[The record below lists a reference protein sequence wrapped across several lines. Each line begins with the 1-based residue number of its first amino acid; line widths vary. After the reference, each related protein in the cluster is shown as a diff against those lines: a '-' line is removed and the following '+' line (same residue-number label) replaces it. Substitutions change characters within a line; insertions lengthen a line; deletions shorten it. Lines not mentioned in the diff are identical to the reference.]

1 MPFVLDKYHVGFLGT
16 LTTLTTIILN
26 KVTEYLIVYFSFL
39 CPSITAFF
47 FCLFAEDKHL
57 KYSVVYLNDREH
69 LFLWMKIYY
78 SKQFICD
85 FNCSIL
91 NLNFKSDNR
100 PTLSNRFVYSEQLNQ
115 YFITLTNSVLLNFTS
130 SIRDFSFPFCYTLDF

>member
-1 MPFVLDKYHVGFLGT
+1 MVPFVLDKYHVGFLGT
-16 LTTLTTIILN
+16 LTTIADNFKQSNRIFN
-26 KVTEYLIVYFSFL
+26 RI
-39 CPSITAFF
+39 FF
-47 FCLFAEDKHL
+47 FPLSSHHSIFFLFAEDKHL
-57 KYSVVYLNDREH
+57 KYSVVYLNDHEH

-78 SKQFICD
+78 SKQFVCD

-100 PTLSNRFVYSEQLNQ
+100 PTLSNRFVYSEQLNR